1 MREIDKIEELAQRSA
16 QVLRICSAAYS
27 RRCAASLVVPQS
39 ALEDACAQKC
49 AGAVRVCAVCLI
61 RASFAQDGTA
71 HMRIAAGSV
80 GTE

>member
-16 QVLRICSAAYS
+16 QVLRICSAVQLEAM
-27 RRCAASLVVPQS
+27 RSLVVPQS
-39 ALEDACAQKC
+39 TLEDASAQT
-49 AGAVRVCAVCLI
+49 VRVCAVCLI

-80 GTE
+80 GAE

>member
-16 QVLRICSAAYS
+16 QVLRVCSAVQLEAMRS
-27 RRCAASLVVPQS
+27 LASQS
-39 ALEDACAQKC
+39 TLEDASAQKC

-80 GTE
+80 GAE